1 MSPHA
6 LRLGLEELYAEYAA
20 CLDDAELERWPDF
33 FTEDCLYRIVPR
45 ENFDRGLPLAILSC
59 ESRAGLRDR
68 VKAVRETAVF
78 APRSLRHLVS
88 GIRIRETRG
97 DRFHVQASYAVFETP
112 SGEET
117 RVFNVGRYLDVVV
130 RDAERLRFAE
140 KICVFDSV
148 LVPGSLV
155 YPI

>member
-6 LRLGLEELYAEYAA
+6 LRLGLEALYAEYAA
-20 CLDDAELERWPDF
+20 CLDDDELERWPGF
-33 FTEDCLYRIVPR
+33 FTTDCVYQIVPR
-45 ENFDRGLPLAILSC
+45 ENFDRGLPLAILRC
-59 ESRAGLRDR
+59 ESRAGLEDR
-68 VKAVRETAVF
+68 VQAVRETAVF

-97 DRFHVQASYAVFETP
+97 DRIHVQASYAVFETP

-117 RVFNVGRYLDVVV
+117 RVFNVGRYLDVVL
-130 RDAERLRFAE
+130 REGDALRFAE
-140 KICVFDSV
+140 KLCVFDSI